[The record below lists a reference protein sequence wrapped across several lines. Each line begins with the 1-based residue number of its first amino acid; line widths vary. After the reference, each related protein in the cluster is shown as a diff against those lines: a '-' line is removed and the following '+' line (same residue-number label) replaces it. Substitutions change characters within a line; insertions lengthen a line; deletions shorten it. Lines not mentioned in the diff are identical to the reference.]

1 MGGGAWYLPKG
12 VMSTAVPDVATR
24 CIDTLADLPFQIAE
38 RFPDRVVLRQCRGER
53 LIDTSGRDFYEQV
66 RTLSLGLRALG
77 VAPGDRV
84 ALMAESRPEWCVTDL
99 AVLTAGAVTVP
110 VFPTLTAGQVAEILN
125 HSGAAIAVVSNRAQL
140 DKIAAVRDHLTGL
153 STVVVMDPD
162 GQPRPELVTTLAD
175 VAARARTHFTSENA
189 ADQHFRRQAA
199 AISADTLATI
209 IYTSGTSGEP
219 KGVMLTHGNLLSNIA
234 AALNVLGVTST
245 DVALSFLP
253 LSHAFERMV
262 LYLYLSAG
270 ATVTF
275 AESPETLARNMV
287 AVRPTLMTAVPRVFE
302 KMHARIQQT
311 VAQASGIRQAIF
323 RWAINVGLQRSAKQR
338 SRRPISLL
346 LAAQHRLAD
355 RLVFQTLRAA
365 TGGRLRVLVS
375 GSAPLPR
382 AIAEFFDA
390 IGLTICEGY
399 GLTEASPV
407 LTVNPLDRPKFGT
420 VGRPLPGVELRIAD
434 DGEILARGPNIMMG
448 YYHNAEATRAALD
461 SNGWLHTGDIG
472 TLDADGY
479 LTIVDRK
486 EDLILTSVGK
496 HVAPQPIENDLKRHP
511 LVAEAVLVGNRRK
524 FIAVLIVPDFTA
536 LERRLADLNRPWGTR
551 DAVVARADVIGLF
564 QQAVD
569 AVNAARAPFEQIKRF
584 ALIPSEFTI
593 ATGEMTPTMK
603 VKRRVVEQRWR
614 AVIDT
619 LYEESEQARRLT

>member
-1 MGGGAWYLPKG
+1 
-12 VMSTAVPDVATR
+12 
-24 CIDTLADLPFQIAE
+24 
-38 RFPDRVVLRQCRGER
+38 
-53 LIDTSGRDFYEQV
+53 
-66 RTLSLGLRALG
+66 
-77 VAPGDRV
+77 
-84 ALMAESRPEWCVTDL
+84 
-99 AVLTAGAVTVP
+99 
-110 VFPTLTAGQVAEILN
+110 
-125 HSGAAIAVVSNRAQL
+125 
-140 DKIAAVRDHLTGL
+140 
-153 STVVVMDPD
+153 
-162 GQPRPELVTTLAD
+162 
-175 VAARARTHFTSENA
+175 
-189 ADQHFRRQAA
+189 
-199 AISADTLATI
+199 
-209 IYTSGTSGEP
+209 
-219 KGVMLTHGNLLSNIA
+219 
-234 AALNVLGVTST
+234 
-245 DVALSFLP
+245 
-253 LSHAFERMV
+253 
-262 LYLYLSAG
+262 
-270 ATVTF
+270 
-275 AESPETLARNMV
+275 
-287 AVRPTLMTAVPRVFE
+287 
-302 KMHARIQQT
+302 
-311 VAQASGIRQAIF
+311 
-323 RWAINVGLQRSAKQR
+323 
-338 SRRPISLL
+338 
-346 LAAQHRLAD
+346 
-355 RLVFQTLRAA
+355 
-365 TGGRLRVLVS
+365 VLVS
-375 GSAPLPR
+375 GSAPLPL

-390 IGLTICEGY
+390 IGLTIFEGY

-619 LYEESEQARRLT
+619 LYEESEPARRLT

>member
-1 MGGGAWYLPKG
+1 
-12 VMSTAVPDVATR
+12 VPDVATR

-110 VFPTLTAGQVAEILN
+110 VFPTLTAGQVAAILN

-234 AALNVLGVTST
+234 AALNVLGVTGT

-420 VGRPLPGVELRIAD
+420 VGRPLPGVALRIAD

-619 LYEESEQARRLT
+619 LYEESEPARRLT

>member
-1 MGGGAWYLPKG
+1 
-12 VMSTAVPDVATR
+12 MSTAVPDVATR

-270 ATVTF
+270 ATVAF

-448 YYHNAEATRAALD
+448 YYHNAESTRAALD